1 MTVAATGISKLSIA
15 NPNDKATTVSVNS
28 VNYNIAAN
36 SAVVVL
42 VKNATQLLISASDL
56 AVTANIVIDV
66 NGSVANVALVNYKN
80 LGGQV
85 SVRVR

>member
-1 MTVAATGISKLSIA
+1 MVL
-15 NPNDKATTVSVNS
+15 
-28 VNYNIAAN
+28 
-36 SAVVVL
+36 L
-42 VKNATQLLISASDL
+42 VKNATQLLINASDL
-56 AVTANIVIDV
+56 AVAANIVIDV